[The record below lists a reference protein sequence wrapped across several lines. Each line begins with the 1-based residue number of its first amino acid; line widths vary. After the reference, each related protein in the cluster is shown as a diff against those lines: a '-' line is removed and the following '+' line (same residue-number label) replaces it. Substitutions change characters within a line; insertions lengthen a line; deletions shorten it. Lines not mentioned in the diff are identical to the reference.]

1 MDAKKYDFEQR
12 LKDIK
17 NLEQSEKE
25 AKREKKRME
34 KLAQEEERRKE
45 EEQNGDPDMMAMMG
59 FSNFG

>member
-12 LKDIK
+12 LKEIK

-25 AKREKKRME
+25 AKREKKKLE
-34 KLAQEEERRKE
+34 KQAQEEEKRKA
-45 EEQNGDPDMMAMMG
+45 EQENADPDMMAMMG

>member
-12 LKDIK
+12 LKEIK

-25 AKREKKRME
+25 AKREKK
-34 KLAQEEERRKE
+34 KLERQALEEAKSKQEQE
-45 EEQNGDPDMMAMMG
+45 NADPDMMAMMG